1 MAKKIEQPYY
11 QKFKRTLSNNLDE
24 IKTQIEPENSGQ
36 LFKNLSPEAIF
47 LKNLCEGVTKFP
59 FRYYQKEA
67 IYTLHSIYR
76 RAINICDSPE
86 EIQKN
91 LLRQKEYL
99 HIEPLLD
106 KVCNESN
113 KKAPYIGFEMATGS
127 GKTMLMG
134 ATVFYLNKLF
144 GIKNFLIVTPSSTEI
159 YKKTIRNFQKG
170 THETV
175 WDDNVPFNFNLVTGD
190 NYQDQKDL
198 FAKDTDANI
207 FIFNIDKFGTNA
219 KKTKVPWE
227 SSEWKDSA
235 DNTISLLEFLSQNEL
250 IIITDEAHHAQSTKA
265 KQVINAF
272 KPKAVIEFTATAVE
286 TEKSFTKK
294 NQTIVYKYDI
304 KRFLDDKFGKKVRVL
319 ALPGDEHKSK
329 GKKTEI
335 SDIEKYKLQTFFL
348 VHLLK
353 KKALNTDVKCRDM
366 KAVGFVKVKNE
377 IAFSEK
383 IEEYIK
389 NKVSTETEHLQVILE
404 KAKAEDTET
413 TNLILDMF
421 EQDYNSNISALQTDI
436 DKVAKTSILLHSKS
450 DNLVMKQFDDIQKN
464 EVEVVIFIDMLNEG
478 IDMPNIYTMVVIND
492 NPSDFKTSVKQIV
505 GRGVRLNKFEREYDE
520 VEDNDL
526 LTHVEKLHIICD
538 KGASFEEVVLEIQK
552 EFGLTDKT
560 FALERGNEEVIDN
573 VLKQEKIKGIQIPKI
588 KIDFKRK
595 RDVNIMDVITN
606 YTKIINDY
614 LASNSYNREVDGLN
628 SKFLKYT
635 PDSFFTEVDLFAD
648 EELFHKLGEEQNW
661 HFEQLIISE
670 KDMKKVYGRVIS
682 KLKPIPDVPMTYEIF
697 QEYGRLL
704 NAQGFYFYN
713 LDEIDKTLAINIFKD
728 SFTYFYIHYVE
739 NEYFE
744 LDYDTL
750 DSESDTWLLQNQF
763 KTERIKIRNK
773 DKNNSSRK
781 ITEDKNLIELIRNG
795 YYFYG
800 YEHSVY
806 DYDKFDSLPEKQ
818 LADYVNFLIE
828 KDKSHKAKE
837 IELHQEN
844 LADVAAPPLEYH
856 IDNNVI
862 KPFWIR
868 NDRNIYFEYGTHKY
882 YPDFIFFYNQI
893 IYVIE
898 IKGEVFSNVKKNRL
912 LLELNNVEGI
922 GVVDSYVG
930 MVVFEVQMK
939 KLKDFTKSF
948 EVFRQEAEE
957 YFHQVQKKAELV
969 EEVDVIDSLKYIEY
983 VPALET
989 KQAFNKFISNKEI
1002 KSMKWLKTEPGNYP
1016 ETVFACMIKNDDLGS
1031 ENKNKWVLFNG
1042 VIPSASDL
1050 IGKVIISNHKK
1061 IQATDY
1067 NLKNTIIRVFN
1078 VQEESINL
1086 GMFQEQHKQILL
1098 TDIEGKKDPIII
1110 SADIEEFK
1118 VVGVK
1123 YDLNE

>member
-1 MAKKIEQPYY
+1 MAKKTVQPYY
-11 QKFKRTLSNNLDE
+11 QEFKKALSNSLDE
-24 IKTQIEPENSGQ
+24 INSQIEPENTGQ
-36 LFKNLSPEAIF
+36 LFKNLSPEATF
-47 LKNLCEGVTKFP
+47 LKSLGEGVTKFP

-76 RAINICDSPE
+76 RAINVCDSPE

-91 LLRQKEYL
+91 LIRQKEYL
-99 HIEPLLD
+99 HIAPLLD

-134 ATVFYLNKLF
+134 ATVYYLNKLF

-175 WDDNVPFNFNLVTGD
+175 WNDDVPFSFNLITGD

-207 FIFNIDKFGTNA
+207 FIFNIDKFGSNA
-219 KKTKVPWE
+219 TKTKLPWE
-227 SSEWKDSA
+227 SSEWKDSNG
-235 DNTISLLEFLSQNEL
+235 NTISLLEFLSQNEL
-250 IIITDEAHHAQSTKA
+250 IIITDEAHHAQSKKA

-286 TEKSFTKK
+286 AEKSAAKK

-304 KRFLDDKFGKKVRVL
+304 KRFLEDKYGKKVRVL
-319 ALPGDEHKSK
+319 ALPGEERKSK

-335 SDIEKYKLQTFFL
+335 SDVEKYKLQTFFL

-353 KKALNTDVKCRDM
+353 KKALNSDVKCRDL

-377 IAFSEK
+377 ITFSEK

-389 NKVSTETEHLQVILE
+389 NQLSTETEHLQVILE

-413 TNLILDMF
+413 TNLILEMF
-421 EQDYNSNISALQTDI
+421 EQDYNSDIIKLQADI

-450 DNLVMKQFDDIQKN
+450 DKLVKKQFDDIQKN
-464 EVEVVIFIDMLNEG
+464 NVEVVIFIDMLNEG

-492 NPSDFKTSVKQIV
+492 TPSEFKTSVKQIV
-505 GRGVRLNKFEREYDE
+505 GRGVRLNKFTREYDD

-526 LTHVEKLHIICD
+526 LTHTEKLHIICD

-560 FALERGNEEVIDN
+560 FAMERGQEEVIDN
-573 VLKQEKIKGIQIPKI
+573 VVKQEKLKGIQIPKI

-595 RDVNIMDVITN
+595 KDANILDVIKN
-606 YTKIINDY
+606 YDKIITDY
-614 LASNSYNREVDGLN
+614 LASNSFNREIEGSN
-628 SKFLKYT
+628 TKFLRYT

-648 EELFHKLGEEQNW
+648 EKLFHKLGEDQNW
-661 HFEQLIISE
+661 HYEQLVISE
-670 KDMKKVYGRVIS
+670 KDMKEVYGRVIS

-704 NAQGFYFYN
+704 NAESFYYYN
-713 LDEIDKTLAINIFKD
+713 LDEIDKKLAINRFKD

-744 LDYDTL
+744 LDLDTL

-763 KTERIKIRNK
+763 KTEKIKIRTK
-773 DKNNSSRK
+773 DKNNTSRK
-781 ITEDKNLIELIRNG
+781 ITDEKELVELIKNG

-800 YEHSVY
+800 YENSAY
-806 DYDKFDSLPEKQ
+806 SYDKFDSLPEKQ
-818 LADYVNFLIE
+818 LADYVDYLI
-828 KDKSHKAKE
+828 SKE
-837 IELHQEN
+837 EN
-844 LADVAAPPLEYH
+844 TE
-856 IDNNVI
+856 I
-862 KPFWIR
+862 PFWLR
-868 NDRNIYFEYGTHKY
+868 NERNIFFEYGTHKF
-882 YPDFIFFYNQI
+882 YPDFIFFYNKI

-912 LLELNNVEGI
+912 LLELNNVEGK
-922 GVVDSYVG
+922 GKVDSYVG

-939 KLKDFTKSF
+939 KLKDFNKSF
-948 EVFRQEAEE
+948 DEFRQEAEA
-957 YFHQVQKKAELV
+957 YFYQVQTKAELIAD
-969 EEVDVIDSLKYIEY
+969 EEVEASLKYKEY
-983 VPALET
+983 IPAYEV
-989 KQAFNKFISNKEI
+989 KQAYNKFISHKEA
-1002 KSMKWLKTEPGNYP
+1002 KSLKWLKVAPAEYP
-1016 ETVFACMIKNDDLGS
+1016 ESVFACLIKNEELGKELKNTWQLFDSSIPKAEDLEG
-1031 ENKNKWVLFNG
+1031 KI
-1042 VIPSASDL
+1042 VIANHSK
-1050 IGKVIISNHKK
+1050 IGG
-1061 IQATDY
+1061 TEY
-1067 NLKNTIIRVFN
+1067 NLKNTTIRRFN
-1078 VQEESINL
+1078 LKEESVEIGIFKETQQYIHL
-1086 GMFQEQHKQILL
+1086 SVE
-1098 TDIEGKKDPIII
+1098 IEEVEPTII
-1110 SADIEEFK
+1110 SNNLEEFK
-1118 VVGVK
+1118 VIGVK
-1123 YDLNE
+1123 ID